1 MTQRASNQENS
12 LPTSNEQLYA
22 CECAEYYGSHHP
34 ECPARQQFDRQRAE
48 IERRTRERDAQLGAI
63 LTILL
68 DKVVSLDREI
78 NELRVLTVTS
88 DGGKVSPQ

>member
-1 MTQRASNQENS
+1 MTAAELRDLIEEQR
-12 LPTSNEQLYA
+12 
-22 CECAEYYGSHHP
+22 C
-34 ECPARQQFDRQRAE
+34 
-48 IERRTRERDAQLGAI
+48 RDAQLGAI